1 MSWQQSPHIQTFK
14 LFSLVVAI
22 CLASFYFISSVLIP
36 VVISF
41 TFYALF
47 QPAVF
52 YLVRHNINHSLSI
65 LIVLVLMTITSALM
79 IAFALPAFL
88 EQVGLLKDKLP
99 QFVGQLEQLL
109 TYYGEKLSTRIGA
122 DIDVSTVSLSILSK
136 SSSLGQ
142 AALINISNGL
152 FNFIIVFILVP
163 FLTYYL
169 LKDFKRARNQMM
181 NWLPN
186 SSYELGWL
194 IYHNV
199 STKLQ
204 AYTRGVIL
212 QSLIMACFCS
222 IGFLLIG
229 LDIPILMGAITGL
242 FNLVPY
248 IGPVIS
254 IVLSLLVGAAM
265 TPFDASILYLSVLV
279 IISAQIF
286 DNVVVIPAVVAH
298 AVNLHPVQ
306 AIFGIII
313 FGSLFG
319 TIGIILAMPAIA
331 AGKIVFN
338 NIYADMANA
347 SLKATPQSASPQ
359 PASSLS
365 DLTDR
370 SEGKPI

>member
-14 LFSLVVAI
+14 LFALVVAI

-36 VVISF
+36 VIISF
-41 TFYALF
+41 TFYALI

-52 YLVRHNINHSLSI
+52 YLVRHNVNHSLSI
-65 LIVLVLMTITSALM
+65 LIVLVVMVITSGLM
-79 IAFALPAFL
+79 ISFALPAL
-88 EQVGLLKDKLP
+88 IEQVGLLQDKLP
-99 QFVGQLEQLL
+99 QIVGKLEHLL

-122 DIDVSTVSLSILSK
+122 NIDASKVTLSILSK

-142 AALINISNGL
+142 AALINVSNGL
-152 FNFIIVFILVP
+152 FNFVIVFILVP

-169 LKDFKRARNQMM
+169 LKDFKRARNEMM

-186 SSYELGWL
+186 SSFELGWY
-194 IYHNV
+194 IYYNV

-204 AYTRGVIL
+204 AYTRGVML
-212 QSLIMACFCS
+212 QSLIMATFCA
-222 IGFLLIG
+222 IGFTLIG

-265 TPFDASILYLSVLV
+265 TPFDPSILYLSVVV
-279 IISAQIF
+279 IISAQAF

-347 SLKATPQSASPQ
+347 SLKDVP
-359 PASSLS
+359 
-365 DLTDR
+365 
-370 SEGKPI
+370 

>member
-14 LFSLVVAI
+14 LFALVVAI

-36 VVISF
+36 VIISF
-41 TFYALF
+41 TFYALI

-52 YLVRHNINHSLSI
+52 YLVRHNVNHSLSI
-65 LIVLVLMTITSALM
+65 LIVLVVMVITSGLM
-79 IAFALPAFL
+79 ISFALPAL
-88 EQVGLLKDKLP
+88 IEQVGLLQDKLP
-99 QFVGQLEQLL
+99 QIVGKLEHLL

-122 DIDVSTVSLSILSK
+122 NIDASKVTLSILSK

-142 AALINISNGL
+142 AALINVSNGL
-152 FNFIIVFILVP
+152 FNFVIVFILVP

-169 LKDFKRARNQMM
+169 LKDFKRARNEMM

-186 SSYELGWL
+186 SSFELGWY
-194 IYHNV
+194 IYYNV

-204 AYTRGVIL
+204 AYTRGVML
-212 QSLIMACFCS
+212 QSLIMATFCA
-222 IGFLLIG
+222 IGFTLIG

-265 TPFDASILYLSVLV
+265 TPFDPSILYLSVVV
-279 IISAQIF
+279 IISAQAF

-347 SLKATPQSASPQ
+347 SLKEVP
-359 PASSLS
+359 
-365 DLTDR
+365 
-370 SEGKPI
+370 